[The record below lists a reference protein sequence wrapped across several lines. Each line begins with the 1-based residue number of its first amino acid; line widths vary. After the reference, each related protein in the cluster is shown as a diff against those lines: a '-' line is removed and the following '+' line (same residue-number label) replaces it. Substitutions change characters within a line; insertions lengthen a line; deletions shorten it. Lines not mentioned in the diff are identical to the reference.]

1 MLLPAL
7 YASHEP
13 ADTLRRNSSPETA
26 AEKISAAAAVAFAL
40 RAEDERKK
48 EKNGGQMEKKTR
60 RGKNLSQDKT
70 DESRSFG
77 LILNVPLESG
87 R

>member
-48 EKNGGQMEKKTR
+48 KKMADKWRKNKK
-60 RGKNLSQDKT
+60 GKKNLSQDKT